1 MNLIIISYVISI
13 PNLFVSQTCPGR
25 GQNHILSKINTYRI
39 NKNDNFKKQP
49 QQKVSFLSNSVP
61 QIPVFVKE
69 YYRNSK
75 KQHENCYGVAIRV
88 VLCNQ

>member
-25 GQNHILSKINTYRI
+25 GKYHVLSKINTYRI
-39 NKNDNFKKQP
+39 NKNDNVRKQP
-49 QQKVSFLSNSVP
+49 QQKVSFLVNSVP

-75 KQHENCYGVAIRV
+75 KQHGVTIRV

>member
-25 GQNHILSKINTYRI
+25 GQKDFLSKINTYRI
-39 NKNDNFKKQP
+39 NKNDNVRQP
-49 QQKVSFLSNSVP
+49 QQKVSFLVNLIP
-61 QIPVFVKE
+61 QVPVFVKE